1 MRPYNRKPDSSLY
14 VNGVEIASFQAE
26 EGGNLDQQTV
36 DSFGEEWSAFD
47 SFDEAEIATIGD
59 EYFDVVSESI
69 YGEEKVALDVG
80 CGSGRWSLYAA
91 KKFGFVEAVDP
102 SKAVLTAAA
111 NAKGLNNIR
120 ISQAGVDNIPFEDE
134 SFDFVFSLGV
144 LHHIPNTA
152 EAMKACVK
160 KLKSGGY
167 FLVYLYY
174 SLDNRGSAYK
184 LLFKAS
190 NSIRWFISKMPAN
203 IKKILCDLIAA
214 LVYFPLVMLARL
226 VKTVGFKSWKK
237 LPLSYYAN
245 KSFFVIRNDALD
257 RFGTPLEQR
266 FSKKEINQM
275 MRDSGL
281 VDITFSNKTPYWHAV
296 GKKV

>member
-1 MRPYNRKPDSSLY
+1 MLAYNRTPDSSIN
-14 VNGVEIASFQAE
+14 VNNVEINCFHAE
-26 EGGNLDQQTV
+26 DGHNIDQLTV

-47 SFDEAEIATIGD
+47 AFSDIEIDTIGD
-59 EYFDVVSESI
+59 EYFDVV
-69 YGEEKVALDVG
+69 EEKMYGQDKLALDVG

-102 SKAVLTAAA
+102 SKAVLKAAS
-111 NAKGLNNIR
+111 NAKEVKNIR

-144 LHHIPNTA
+144 LHHIPDTA
-152 EAMKACVK
+152 KAMQACVK
-160 KLKSGGY
+160 KLKPGGY

-174 SLDNRGSAYK
+174 SLDNRGLAYK

-190 NSIRWFISKMPAN
+190 NSIRWLISKMPST
-203 IKKILCDLIAA
+203 IKKFLCDLIAV
-214 LVYFPLVMLARL
+214 LIYFPLLSLARV
-226 VKTVGFKSWKK
+226 VKLMGLSSWKK
-237 LPLSYYAN
+237 LPLSYYVN

-266 FSKKEINQM
+266 FSKDEIERM

-281 VDITFSNKTPYWHAV
+281 VDIRFSNKTPYWHVV